1 MRDEI
6 ILIGPMGAGKSTVG
20 RIITKRLGLP
30 RVPMDDL
37 RFAYYEEIG
46 YDRAYAE
53 ELRRANGFDAVI
65 KYWKPFE
72 LHAVQ
77 RLLSDYQNCVID
89 FGAGH
94 SVQEDDAMFARL
106 QATMAPFANV
116 VLLQPD
122 PDVETSLQILTSR
135 EDEYKEFEELNR
147 HFLEHPANRALA
159 KHVVYN
165 GAMTAEQTAD
175 EVLATSPMR
184 MTPWRENIGA
194 LCAAKEDLVAVI
206 EQVPAERREQ
216 AGACNDLSA
225 RQAVGHLARRQ
236 QALAR
241 RFDELRGHP
250 AAGQDR
256 ESDNADDGAT
266 RIELTWDETFRDW
279 NEQLDALMLAIARV
293 TDDDRAKNSA
303 FADGVGEMT
312 ESLRFFAQQMCDWMA
327 IP

>member
-1 MRDEI
+1 
-6 ILIGPMGAGKSTVG
+6 VG
-20 RIITKRLGLP
+20 RILAKRLGLP

-46 YDRAYAE
+46 YSRAYAE
-53 ELRRANGFDAVI
+53 QLRRVDGFDSVI

-94 SVQEDDAMFARL
+94 SVQEDDAMFTQL
-106 QATMAPFANV
+106 QTALAAFANV

-122 PDVETSLQILTSR
+122 PDVETSLQILNSR
-135 EDEYKEFEELNR
+135 EDAYKEFEELNR
-147 HFLEHPANRALA
+147 HFLEHPANRTLA
-159 KHVVYN
+159 KRVVYN

-194 LCAAKEDLVAVI
+194 LCAAKEDLVAVV

-216 AGACNDLSA
+216 AGASNGLLA
-225 RQAVGHLARRQ
+225 RQVVGHLARRQ

-241 RFDELRGHP
+241 QFDELRGHP
-250 AAGQDR
+250 ATGQHR
-256 ESDNADDGAT
+256 ESDNADTGAT
-266 RIELTWDETFRDW
+266 RAELTWDEALRGW

-293 TDDDRAKNSA
+293 TDDDRAKSST
-303 FADGVGEMT
+303 FADGVSEMT
-312 ESLRFFAQQMCDWMA
+312 ESFRFFAQQIGDWMA
-327 IP
+327 IT